1 MLYVGVFQIGWLG
14 RLACPGFGS
23 GCESVALA
31 SFSFP
36 LGLAD
41 GLLAA
46 ALAGLIAAAAQ
57 IAGREAAAVLVV
69 LGFANLLAYL
79 IALLEMQKFGAW
91 CLWCLLAALLAL
103 PIAVLAHN
111 CARASE
117 RRSDAARAAVAPD
130 DQAEKGQ

>member
-1 MLYVGVFQIGWLG
+1 MLYVGLFQIGWLRG
-14 RLACPGFGS
+14 LACPGFGS

-57 IAGREAAAVLVV
+57 IEGKEAAVVLVV
-69 LGFANLLAYL
+69 LGFTNLLAYL

-91 CLWCLLAALLAL
+91 CLWCVLAALLAV
-103 PIAVLAHN
+103 PIAVLAPI

-117 RRSDAARAAVAPD
+117 RSSDAAPPAGRPEG
-130 DQAEKGQ
+130 QA

>member
-1 MLYVGVFQIGWLG
+1 M
-14 RLACPGFGS
+14 
-23 GCESVALA
+23 A
-31 SFSFP
+31 SFSYP

-41 GLLAA
+41 GLIAA

-57 IAGREAAAVLVV
+57 IEGKEAAAILVV
-69 LGFANLLAYL
+69 LAFANLLGYL

-91 CLWCLLAALLAL
+91 CLWCVLGALLAL
-103 PIAVLAHN
+103 PIAVLAPL